1 MMSDTQDAK
10 TKADARPKIA
20 ILGEFSS
27 GKSTLTNVLL
37 GHVSSRV
44 RVTATQAP
52 PIWYSHGTAQPVVV
66 DAAGTETEIAPEEV
80 SNVPVAGTAY
90 VRVFLPAEILR
101 EMDLIDMP
109 GSSDPNMSAD
119 IWQGVLPHADAAI
132 WCTPASQAWRQSEAA
147 IWDEMDPDLQERS
160 VLLVTRIDKV
170 LSASDRSRLMSRLN
184 RETRSLFRE
193 IVAVDLLTAQ
203 AEADTGTDPTSGAA
217 TGLQAVTAALRILR
231 EATGLGAAP
240 AGADA
245 PPDAS
250 QEGRA
255 ATVLRLEDHHGGAGG
270 GAAPGPRGPGGV
282 MPRRVTSA
290 GFEAMRRPRRTS
302 GGGGSSV

>member
-1 MMSDTQDAK
+1 MTDTQDGTAAAGAK
-10 TKADARPKIA
+10 PKIA

-52 PIWYSHGTAQPVVV
+52 PIWYSHGTGDPVVM
-66 DAAGTETEIAPEEV
+66 DEAGTETAIAPEDV
-80 SNVPVAGTAY
+80 SSVPVAGTRY
-90 VRVFLPAEILR
+90 VRVFLPADILCDI
-101 EMDLIDMP
+101 DLIDMP
-109 GSSDPNMSAD
+109 GSSDPNMSSD
-119 IWQGVLPHADAAI
+119 IWQGVLPHLDAAI

-170 LSASDRSRLMSRLN
+170 LSASDRARLMTRLK
-184 RETRSLFRE
+184 RETRGLFRD

-203 AEADTGTDPTSGAA
+203 AEAEAGTRPDAGVS
-217 TGLQAVTAALRILR
+217 TGLQAVSSALETLR
-231 EATGLGAAP
+231 QATGLGVAA
-240 AGADA
+240 
-245 PPDAS
+245 PDAS
-250 QEGRA
+250 AADTAAQEGRP
-255 ATVLRLEDHHGGAGG
+255 ATVLRLEDHHAGG
-270 GAAPGPRGPGGV
+270 PGAPPGPRSAGSV

-302 GGGGSSV
+302 GGSGSSV